1 MKVEKQG
8 KVYQQMDAVIRTEKY
23 TVIMSLCLIT
33 CTLLNI
39 ATLVR
44 NSRSKIP
51 ARQYYLETNSLF
63 CG

>member
-1 MKVEKQG
+1 
-8 KVYQQMDAVIRTEKY
+8 
-23 TVIMSLCLIT
+23 MSLCLII

-51 ARQYYLETNSLF
+51 ARQYCLETNSLF
-63 CG
+63 CFEGAAYRPISWNSQIFTSCVA